1 MRIPTSKIYRA
12 FPELDRFSDAECRA
26 FMARLRRQVGMQL
39 FGFLAAGAAGFGMF
53 VATIVVQGV
62 MYVWTRRIRFGL
74 SVDDAEMVW
83 AAIYIAMPFLASFMT
98 ILLVRDFFVRRGL
111 RTRILNVV
119 RRFTCR
125 GCTYSLVGLRATG
138 HVVRCPECGHETTFT
153 ELGIAGDGELQLN
166 AESSPPAAP

>member
-1 MRIPTSKIYRA
+1 MRIPTSKLYRA

-26 FMARLRRQVGMQL
+26 FMARLRRQVGGQIVGYL
-39 FGFLAAGAAGFGMF
+39 IAGLCGFGVF
-53 VATIVVQGV
+53 VATIFVEAV
-62 MYVWTRRIRFGL
+62 MIDLTQRIRF
-74 SVDDAEMVW
+74 SDDAELVLG
-83 AAIYIAMPFLASFMT
+83 AISFALPFLTGLMT
-98 ILLVRDFFVRRGL
+98 ILIVRDFFVRRTL

-153 ELGIAGDGELQLN
+153 ELGIADDAALQLN
-166 AESSPPAAP
+166 AESSPSAAP